1 MKISTKGRY
10 ALRVMADLARQN
22 PDTYVS
28 LAAIAARQDI
38 SLKYLEAIVAKLHQ
52 AGFVTSQRGKNGG
65 YRLARPAAAY
75 TAGSVLKL
83 VEGSLAP
90 VACVED
96 DAVTCARSGQC
107 DTLPLWLEL
116 DRLIDRYLE
125 SVTLADL
132 LDWPPQEGET
142 AISRQ
147 PDR

>member
-1 MKISTKGRY
+1 M
-10 ALRVMADLARQN
+10 
-22 PDTYVS
+22 
-28 LAAIAARQDI
+28 
-38 SLKYLEAIVAKLHQ
+38 
-52 AGFVTSQRGKNGG
+52 TSQRGKNGG

-75 TAGSVLKL
+75 TAGAVLKL
-83 VEGSLAP
+83 VEGNLAP